1 VTVLKKTTSVV
12 FVMVGLMLALAIGAW
27 VLLLQD
33 DHVTLINTSGSE
45 NGILVDGMNGNA
57 VLSDQSFTS
66 TTDTLGVRHLSPAMS
81 NEIISFTNFRP
92 VAVRSSVPWTNSTDN
107 VSVPFPAQITIPIT
121 IWMLKRPQD
130 TSLCAEVVSIWNA
143 ERMGVA
149 FSSCDTRDATSA
161 PSSLLKFD
169 CTMKSTVET
178 TVTKVPN
185 RINVYIVKTVDSDGY
200 GDPTNGDTCTS
211 NDFVAFGWKGNGAL
225 LAHELGHS
233 FELTHIDGSP
243 SPSNPTGS
251 FPGFDDTNVMHSW
264 SINRQYFTE
273 GQLFRAHLTPASA
286 LNSVYNARPSPQF
299 TRLCLPNDIT
309 AQCPALSKRIW
320 TDGAF
325 PPN

>member
-1 VTVLKKTTSVV
+1 MKKTTSVV
-12 FVMVGLMLALAIGAW
+12 LVMVLILALAIATW
-27 VLLLQD
+27 VVRLRD
-33 DHVTLINTSGSE
+33 DYVTLGNTSGAE
-45 NGILVDGMNGNA
+45 NGILVDAMNGSA
-57 VLSDQSFTS
+57 VLSDQRFTS
-66 TTDTLGVRHLSPAMS
+66 ATDTLDVGHLSPATS
-81 NEIISFTNFRP
+81 NEVIAFSSLRP
-92 VAVRSSVPWTNSTDN
+92 VTVLSSAPWTNSADT
-107 VSVPFPAQITIPIT
+107 VPVTFPAQITIPIT
-121 IWMLKRPQD
+121 IWMLKKPQD
-130 TSLCAEVVSIWNA
+130 TTLCGEVVAIWNA
-143 ERMGVA
+143 ERMGAA
-149 FSSCDTRDATSA
+149 FSSCDVKDATSNPA
-161 PSSLLKFD
+161 ASNLLVFD
-169 CTMKSTVET
+169 CSMKSMLET
-178 TVTKVPN
+178 MITKVPN

-211 NDFVAFGWKGNGAL
+211 NDFVALGWKGNGSL

-309 AQCPALSKRIW
+309 DQCPALSKRIW
-320 TDGAF
+320 SDGAF